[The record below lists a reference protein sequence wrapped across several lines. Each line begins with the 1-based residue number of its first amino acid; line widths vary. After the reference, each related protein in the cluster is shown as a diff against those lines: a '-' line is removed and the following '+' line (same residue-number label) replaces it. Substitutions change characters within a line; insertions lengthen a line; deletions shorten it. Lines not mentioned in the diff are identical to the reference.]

1 MAVLQDNKND
11 ENLSN
16 HILVLNRV
24 NIKNIINLPLKATQ
38 RIKVRYNLNKYN
50 VFHFLIVFLN
60 GFSIHALMYLRILSF
75 LVLPVEDYMLF
86 AEILVNLYNYFQ
98 TK

>member
-38 RIKVRYNLNKYN
+38 RIKVRYNMFKCNMI
-50 VFHFLIVFLN
+50 HFLIIFLN
-60 GFSIHALMYLRILSF
+60 GYSTHALMYLRILSF
-75 LVLPVEDYMLF
+75 SVLPVEVYMFF